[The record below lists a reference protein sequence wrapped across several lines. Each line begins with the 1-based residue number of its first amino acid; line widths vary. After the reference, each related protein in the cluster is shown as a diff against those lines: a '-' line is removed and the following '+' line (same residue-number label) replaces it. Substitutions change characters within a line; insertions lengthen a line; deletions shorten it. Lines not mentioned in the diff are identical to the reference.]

1 MIYWF
6 TANLIV
12 ALHLGFI
19 CFVIFG
25 GLLILKW
32 RWVILFHVPAAV
44 WGALIEYQGWL
55 CPLTPLELKLRQASG
70 QSGYSGGFI
79 EHYLLPILYPD
90 YLNQD
95 IQVILGSMVV
105 VINLGIYA
113 WIFTLLIKKGGGTL

>member
-6 TANLIV
+6 TANLV
-12 ALHLGFI
+12 VVLHLGFI

-25 GLLILKW
+25 GLLTLKW
-32 RWVILFHVPAAV
+32 RWIVFLHVPAAV

-55 CPLTPLELKLRQASG
+55 CPLTPLELKLRRVSG
-70 QSGYSGGFI
+70 QSGYSSGFI

-113 WIFTLLIKKGGGTL
+113 WLFTLLIKKEGGTL